1 MFTPPVDYWKPLF
14 LFAKITRLEIKKI
27 NAHSMMEFPNSMLPT
42 SCRMVAT
49 RTTKK
54 KKDSSLSRE
63 LNFSTQ
69 LMNQVN
75 TNPLRALR
83 TVGWAFLGLFVVDVL
98 LCFRILQLLHTPC
111 TACCKSPL
119 FLVSRVSPI
128 QQNSMK
134 NGYDENNDYG
144 KER

>member
-1 MFTPPVDYWKPLF
+1 
-14 LFAKITRLEIKKI
+14 
-27 NAHSMMEFPNSMLPT
+27 MLPT
-42 SCRMVAT
+42 SCRTVAT
-49 RTTKK
+49 RMTKK

-69 LMNQVN
+69 LMNQVD

-83 TVGWAFLGLFVVDVL
+83 IVGWAFLGLFVVDVL

-119 FLVSRVSPI
+119 FLGGHLCDPVVHLHLERSIRVSTSSRFGFVPLLSQRKNGPLLRSRRMYYKCFHPI
-128 QQNSMK
+128 QC
-134 NGYDENNDYG
+134 
-144 KER
+144 